1 MGKNYTAIPHVYLE
15 ECAELSDEEFGR
27 LMRAL
32 LRFSIDGTP
41 MDLPGNERFLA
52 RRMMNQERIHA
63 EKYAQTVRRRSELGR
78 AAAEARWHG
87 TSPCGGI
94 PAHTSD
100 AIKDTDTGSASEE
113 ETETV
118 CFADEK
124 ERRKKE
130 APADTE
136 TADRARYAGLSP
148 DERADKARRYARVA
162 ALFRSGGQTAA
173 AERFE
178 AMARAGGPD
187 PDETTQEESEP

>member
-41 MDLPGNERFLA
+41 MELPGNERFLA

-63 EKYAQTVRRRSELGR
+63 EKYEQTIRRRSEAGR
-78 AAAEARWHG
+78 AAAAARWH
-87 TSPCGGI
+87 SASACGGS
-94 PAHTSD
+94 PAD
-100 AIKDTDTGSASEE
+100 APDAGKDTDTVADTVTGTEK
-113 ETETV
+113 ETV
-118 CFADEK
+118 CFADER
-124 ERRKKE
+124 ERREKE
-130 APADTE
+130 APSAD
-136 TADRARYAGLSP
+136 AARYAGLSP
-148 DERADKARRYARVA
+148 DERADKARSYARVA

-178 AMARAGGPD
+178 AMARAGGLD
-187 PDETTQEESEP
+187 TYETTYEESET